1 MDYIKK
7 VVLAMLV
14 MVCLVAV
21 VTTIMSF
28 FGVTPAVYSPYMYF
42 VTAMVVLGLF
52 LSPTPISTIQ

>member
-28 FGVTPAVYSPYMYF
+28 FGVSTASYSPYMYF
-42 VTAMVVLGLF
+42 IIAMVVLGLF
-52 LSPTPISTIQ
+52 LSPTPISTIG